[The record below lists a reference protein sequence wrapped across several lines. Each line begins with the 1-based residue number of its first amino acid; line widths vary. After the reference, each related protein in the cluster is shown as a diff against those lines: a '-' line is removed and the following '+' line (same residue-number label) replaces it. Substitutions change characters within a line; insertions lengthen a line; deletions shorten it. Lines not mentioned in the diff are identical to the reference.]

1 MPYTI
6 KEIRKNVLQIEAD
19 TQYEIASMFLR
30 PQEYYESPFENIYRN
45 VFTLDEYMDTYAKK
59 NGAFTYY
66 TDWNGFNIPGNILNE
81 FYTKFQY
88 ILNKKEIELYNLIKS
103 LVNVDKDKY
112 YVIGTCKSSPVAIK
126 HEVAHAYWYL
136 YSSYKKSMKEIIYN
150 SDEQII
156 SKIEDHLLNMGY
168 KGSMIYDEIQA
179 YLSTGFKHWLLEHIE
194 WRKIKNVKIDN
205 LSLFTKCFKEN
216 DAIYQFK
223 KN

>member
-1 MPYTI
+1 
-6 KEIRKNVLQIEAD
+6 
-19 TQYEIASMFLR
+19 
-30 PQEYYESPFENIYRN
+30 
-45 VFTLDEYMDTYAKK
+45 
-59 NGAFTYY
+59 
-66 TDWNGFNIPGNILNE
+66 
-81 FYTKFQY
+81 
-88 ILNKKEIELYNLIKS
+88 
-103 LVNVDKDKY
+103 
-112 YVIGTCKSSPVAIK
+112 
-126 HEVAHAYWYL
+126 
-136 YSSYKKSMKEIIYN
+136 MKEIIYN